1 MMNKSSNK
9 NGRSKRTKNPPCR
22 TKTKRIRETLDKTK
36 RAKIRAVFGT
46 IGRSKATKQ
55 GVPKTL
61 QE

>member
-9 NGRSKRTKNPPCR
+9 NGRSKRTENPPCSD
-22 TKTKRIRETLDKTK
+22 KTKRIRETLDKTK

-46 IGRSKATKQ
+46 IGESKVAKQ
-55 GVPKTL
+55 GVPKIL